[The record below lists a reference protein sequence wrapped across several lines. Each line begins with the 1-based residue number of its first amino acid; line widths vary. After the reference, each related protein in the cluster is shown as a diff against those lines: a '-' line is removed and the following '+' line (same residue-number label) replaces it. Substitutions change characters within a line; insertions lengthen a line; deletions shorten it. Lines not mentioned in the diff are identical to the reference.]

1 MLFYVAFSEN
11 FEEHVAQHQG
21 LMTTYLN
28 AIVNTLQ
35 GRKISAILEK
45 LHFSKS
51 VLYENFQFTFSE
63 LRLLR
68 RDFPQCLLKIR
79 DL

>member
-1 MLFYVAFSEN
+1 MCVYLENNPTVFETKQLMLFYVAFSEN

-51 VLYENFQFTFSE
+51 GLYENF
-63 LRLLR
+63 
-68 RDFPQCLLKIR
+68 
-79 DL
+79 